1 MLTQA
6 VGTDALLHQT
16 ELNTSTLS
24 AAVKKLLMCKEEPVK
39 IATVQCVVC
48 LITGHRA
55 QLCADTLLGDDVAG
69 MLVPH
74 WAMGQGSID
83 TMSDDPHHMEKLPIG
98 SSLWLLVGFL
108 GGRGRG
114 VNLVLTLQPPPLHL
128 KMKNEVL
135 IENLIELSYYGG
147 DILNPNPIYLL
158 TGRLSGDE
166 EFLLLSSM

>member
-98 SSLWLLVGFL
+98 SSLWLLVVFL

-114 VNLVLTLQPPPLHL
+114 VNLVLTLQPPPPPPPE
-128 KMKNEVL
+128 NEK
-135 IENLIELSYYGG
+135 
-147 DILNPNPIYLL
+147 
-158 TGRLSGDE
+158 
-166 EFLLLSSM
+166 